1 MKTRNTMK
9 VLASIALLMLMN
21 LTFGQNDYLK
31 ITKSDKENDFIK
43 YPPGS
48 RFELTDTNNNIVYS
62 DKSSEKEFII
72 NQTYK
77 LTVYPTY
84 KNTSNI
90 YYLSEGKIEIKS
102 NAEYF
107 KAIKEHSTRKKN
119 KQDYGYY
126 EYDKSNFTN
135 GLTMKKT
142 LHKSSSNPKIYNATF
157 EFNNGI
163 TMTYIDGEMTAEQN
177 GEPLKIEGNYIIY
190 TKSGVIKLSYRPT
203 NGETW
208 WFFKTYK
215 N

>member
-9 VLASIALLMLMN
+9 VLASIALLMFMN

-48 RFELTDTNNNIVYS
+48 RFELTNTNNNIVYS

-90 YYLSEGKIEIKS
+90 YYLSKGKIEIKS

-107 KAIKEHSTRKKN
+107 KAIKEHSTKKKN

-126 EYDKSNFTN
+126 EYDMNHFTKGLKMIKS
-135 GLTMKKT
+135 LEI
-142 LHKSSSNPKIYNATF
+142 SSLDTKLYNATF
-157 EFNNGI
+157 KFNNGVEAN
-163 TMTYIDGEMTAEQN
+163 YLDGKMTATQN
-177 GEPLKIEGNYIIY
+177 GKDLNIKGKYLIY
-190 TKSGVIKLSYRPT
+190 SEDGLIKLSFRPKT
-203 NGETW
+203 GETW
-208 WFFKTYK
+208 WVFEPIKK
-215 N
+215 